1 MTKDFFVHIFGF
13 TNKKITVYNENV
25 LYARYAWG
33 GGTLIMYESMYG
45 PVPDVDAYLERIHC
59 KHPKALTKESLDEL
73 VFSHQCCI
81 PFENIDVWI
90 FKKEISLD
98 VNDIFEKVVTNHRG
112 GYCFELNALFTALL
126 NTLGFRA
133 YSCMARITRNK
144 DYVPLVLH
152 RGIIAEI
159 EDRKYFCD
167 VGYGGSM
174 PPASI
179 FVGDGAELHVHG
191 EDYYMHRADS
201 PWWTIKRR
209 TSSGEMESML
219 QFYTMP
225 QEPVNYIPM
234 NEYCSRSEKSV
245 FCQKLYVN
253 RRTEDGNISIMGN
266 HFTQVKQGKAVQERE
281 FKEEELPGL
290 LREYFEIEMN
300 L

>member
-1 MTKDFFVHIFGF
+1 
-13 TNKKITVYNENV
+13 
-25 LYARYAWG
+25 
-33 GGTLIMYESMYG
+33 MYESMYA

-59 KHPKALTKESLDEL
+59 KRPKALIKESLDEL
-73 VFSHQCCI
+73 VFSHQCCV
-81 PFENIDVWI
+81 PFENLDVWM

-98 VNDIFEKVVTNHRG
+98 IHTIFEKVVTNRRG

-126 NTLGFRA
+126 NGLGFHA
-133 YSCMARITRNK
+133 YSCMCRITRNK

-167 VGYGGSM
+167 VGYGGPM

-179 FVGDGAELHVHG
+179 LVEDGAELHARG
-191 EDYYMHRADS
+191 EDYYMYRSDS
-201 PWWTIKRR
+201 SWWTIKRKK
-209 TSSGEMESML
+209 SSGDMESML

-253 RRTEDGNISIMGN
+253 RRTEDGNVSIMGN
-266 HFTQVKQGKAVQERE
+266 CFVQVKEGQVLQDRE
-281 FKEEELPGL
+281 FGEEELPGL
-290 LREYFEIEMN
+290 LKEYFGIEV
-300 L
+300 